1 MSLRRVCCLTTLLL
15 AAATACSSRLSPE
28 AVSWRAQAP
37 VVGAPQS
44 PPGASGDGVLVVE
57 TDRDQTQNG
66 SGYYYSVRRPYEIYG
81 VDGQLVARVQNQGWR
96 QGEDPERISI
106 PPGRYVVVSMYGTV
120 YRRVQVEIRPG
131 AKTEVSESALR
142 DAAVVFP

>member
-1 MSLRRVCCLTTLLL
+1 MLL
-15 AAATACSSRLSPE
+15 AAAAACSSRLSPE

-37 VVGAPQS
+37 VVGAAQS
-44 PPGASGDGVLVVE
+44 PPDATGDGVLVVE

-66 SGYYYSVRRPYEIYG
+66 GGYYYSVRRPYEIYG
-81 VDGQLVARVQNQGWR
+81 VDGQLVARVQNQGLR

-120 YRRVQVEIRPG
+120 YRRIQVEIRPG
-131 AKTEVSESALR
+131 AKTAVSESELHN
-142 DAAVVFP
+142 AAMVFPETGQ